1 MKGVYS
7 RRIQGRFKDLL
18 EELAARGDERAS
30 LAGEVDVARGIA
42 EQAANLLGKAIATEG
57 VSITSIAAAATF
69 AQTALTH
76 VSDLVTKMIK
86 VQTLDKSTL
95 DAEQVDAILAQ
106 VSQIIGDQ
114 VEDEQL
120 RAKILRDFDKIKVP
134 EKAANFTV
142 NIS

>member
-42 EQAANLLGKAIATEG
+42 EQAATLLGKAVATEG
-57 VSITSIAAAATF
+57 VKLELIAAAASF
-69 AQTALTH
+69 CQTSLKE
-76 VSDLVTKMIK
+76 VSDLVVKMIK
-86 VQTLDKSTL
+86 VQAIDKSTL
-95 DAEQVDAILAQ
+95 DAEQVDSILAQ

-114 VEDEQL
+114 VEDEEL

-134 EKAANFTV
+134 AKTTNFTV